1 MGHGGHSSAPASG
14 AVASTGGGIKC
25 VGVEDAAGDI
35 DQFADLYCY
44 LQEHELMRWRNI
56 LVEEGITFDRLQYL
70 VLQEGALKEIGI
82 GPTAVRFSCRLR
94 HATDTTVCLP
104 FACRLHVPDRSVFGL
119 QRDKMMET
127 VPIYSAKAR
136 QDAEEQANQNR

>member
-1 MGHGGHSSAPASG
+1 MRPLNRQADILVVGHGGHSSAPASG

-82 GPTAVRFSCRLR
+82 GPTAVRFKRLLAVYMYLIAPSLVCS
-94 HATDTTVCLP
+94 AT
-104 FACRLHVPDRSVFGL
+104 R
-119 QRDKMMET
+119 
-127 VPIYSAKAR
+127 
-136 QDAEEQANQNR
+136 